1 MATFEKAAGQSTRG
15 WDAKAGQQ
23 VIPVG
28 TDADMSLK
36 GPDADGLLVT
46 SSDLTVCTVHEK
58 VPSTPV
64 PGSGRTF
71 EVTALRAGDCQVEA
85 RTKAPERRL
94 AASFQVHATA
104 SKHAFKLV
112 FFPGERT
119 SRGVTLGSIYVV
131 GGNGERFQAAGGAVS
146 ARKDRG
152 GHTSEPTP
160 PGRYILGSQQHVT
173 TGTWPRSA
181 VPYGSRIRLL
191 LDGRI
196 EFESPGKKWLPVTG
210 PKGVVVKYM
219 IEFARRDGDKL
230 TVEECDET
238 LKTLLL
244 APNGTLRTVFWDLN
258 DFGRWG
264 WNLTR
269 NGAITPYYVHTT
281 PETEWATRDGKR
293 VVLSNSHGCVHITP
307 AERDKMMSLGYLK
320 KGVEFD
326 VRKYSEAGP
335 P

>member
-1 MATFEKAAGQSTRG
+1 MATFEKPAGRSARG

-28 TDADMSLK
+28 EDAEMALQ
-36 GPDADGLLVT
+36 GPDADALLVT
-46 SSDLTVCTVHEK
+46 PSDLTVCTVHQK
-58 VPSTPV
+58 AAATPV

-71 EVTALRAGDCQVEA
+71 VVTALRVGDCRVEA

-94 AASFQVHATA
+94 AASFQVHVTA
-104 SKHAFKLV
+104 SKHPFKLV
-112 FFPGERT
+112 FFPGERLP
-119 SRGVTLGSIYVV
+119 GGITLGSIYVV
-131 GGNGERFQAAGGAVS
+131 GGNGERFQAAGGAVTGY
-146 ARKDRG
+146 KDRG

-160 PGRYILGSQQHVT
+160 PGRYLLGSQQHVT

-181 VPYGSRIRLL
+181 IPYGARLRIL

-196 EFESPGKKWLPVTG
+196 EFESPGKIWLPVTG

-219 IEFARRDGDKL
+219 QEFARRDGQKR
-230 TVEECDET
+230 TVEDCDEE
-238 LKTLLL
+238 LKSLLL
-244 APNGTLRTVFWDLN
+244 AKNGWLRPAYWDLN

-269 NGAITPYYVHTT
+269 GGALTPYYVHTT
-281 PETEWATRDGKR
+281 PETEWATVEGKH
-293 VVLSNSHGCVHITP
+293 VLLTNSHGCVHITP
-307 AERDKMMSLGYLK
+307 AERDKMVALGYLK
-320 KGVEFD
+320 KGVEFE
-326 VRKYSEAGP
+326 VRKYSETGP